1 MSILVDIVILL
12 IAGSTVFL
20 AGKRGFISTVVHAL
34 GSLIA
39 LLAVFCFTGV
49 ISELLSMTPLVDLL
63 SPTGVKA
70 VAMVAIFLLVLLL
83 LKACGK
89 ALTKFVKK
97 FSFVRKANALL
108 GLLLGFVLALV
119 RILLFCAAIN
129 LISAAAQ
136 LGQLDFLV
144 VKPEDTV
151 LYRFFDGIQILKL
164 VF

>member
-12 IAGSTVFL
+12 IAGSTIFL

-39 LLAVFCFTGV
+39 LLAVFFFTGV
-49 ISELLSMTPLVDLL
+49 FAELLSMTPLVDLL

-70 VAMVAIFLLVLLL
+70 ISMVAIFFLVLLL

-97 FSFVRKANALL
+97 LPFVRKANTLL

-119 RILLFCAAIN
+119 RILLFCAAVN

-136 LGQLDFLV
+136 HGQLDFLV
-144 VKPEDTV
+144 VNPEDTV
-151 LYRFFDGIQILKL
+151 LYQLFDGIQILKL
-164 VF
+164 LF